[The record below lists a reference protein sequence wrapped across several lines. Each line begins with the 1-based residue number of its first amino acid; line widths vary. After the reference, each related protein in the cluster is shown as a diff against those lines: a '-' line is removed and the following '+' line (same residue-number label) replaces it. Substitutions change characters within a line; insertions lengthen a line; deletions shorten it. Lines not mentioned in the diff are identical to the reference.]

1 MGWIQGGVE
10 AWRGEGLGVEED
22 SEGSE
27 ARRGVRQ
34 GRGGCKEGRVRGP
47 GGVHGG
53 MQGEV

>member
-47 GGVHGG
+47 GRVHGG